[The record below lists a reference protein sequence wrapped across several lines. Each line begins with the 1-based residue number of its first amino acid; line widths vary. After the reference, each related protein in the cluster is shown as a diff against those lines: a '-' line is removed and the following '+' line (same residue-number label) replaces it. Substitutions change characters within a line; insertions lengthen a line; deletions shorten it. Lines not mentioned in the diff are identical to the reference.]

1 MVEISVAVDDPTHAH
16 ALMRRLG
23 NLFDPSSVT
32 YDGTR
37 NQIRIYAEWE
47 SRGVAAVVNAVHGW
61 LDEHGVGSAE
71 LAVGDRS
78 YKLVSQASEPPRSSA
93 A

>member
-1 MVEISVAVDDPTHAH
+1 MVEISVSVEDPTHAH
-16 ALMRRLG
+16 SLMRRLA

-78 YKLVSQASEPPRSSA
+78 YKIVSPASDS
-93 A
+93 

>member
-1 MVEISVAVDDPTHAH
+1 MVEITVAVEDPTLAPS
-16 ALMRRLG
+16 LIRRLG

-47 SRGVAAVVNAVHGW
+47 SRGVAAVMNAVRGW

-78 YKLVSQASEPPRSSA
+78 YKLVSPASESS
-93 A
+93 

>member
-1 MVEISVAVDDPTHAH
+1 MVEITVAVENPTHAH

-71 LAVGDRS
+71 LAMGDRS
-78 YKLVSQASEPPRSSA
+78 YKLVSQASETT
-93 A
+93 

>member
-1 MVEISVAVDDPTHAH
+1 MVEITVAIDDPTHAH
-16 ALMRRLG
+16 SLMRRLG
-23 NLFDPSSVT
+23 SLFDPSSVT

-47 SRGVAAVVNAVHGW
+47 SRGVAAVVDAVRGW

-78 YKLVSQASEPPRSSA
+78 YKIVSPASETT
-93 A
+93 

>member
-1 MVEISVAVDDPTHAH
+1 MVEITVAVDNPTHAH

-47 SRGVAAVVNAVHGW
+47 SRGVTAVVNAVRGW
-61 LDEHGVGSAE
+61 LDEHGLGSAE

-78 YKLVSQASEPPRSSA
+78 YKIVSPASET
-93 A
+93 

>member
-1 MVEISVAVDDPTHAH
+1 MVEISVAVEDPTHAH
-16 ALMRRLG
+16 ALMRRLAH
-23 NLFDPSSVT
+23 LFDPSSVT

-37 NQIRIYAEWE
+37 KQIRIYAEWE

-61 LDEHGVGSAE
+61 LDEHDVGSAE

-78 YKLVSQASEPPRSSA
+78 YKVIAQASESA
-93 A
+93 